1 VGRIGRVGIVAKA
14 RLQAAAEHLVQV
26 ASWLEARHIAV
37 CFDPDSAALANAAG
51 AAGRAKVVDKDRLP
65 AEVDMILVLGGDGT
79 LLGMAGRIGQ
89 SGTNIPILGVN
100 FGSLGFLTE
109 VTLSEMYSA
118 LEAAI
123 GGTAPIEER
132 MMLRVRVERQPSL
145 THSAPSSGVAG
156 GECVADRVVLNDVVV
171 TQGAL
176 SRVIDLSVSVDGEFM
191 MRIRADGVIVASP
204 TGSTAY
210 NLSSGG
216 PILHPRVDGLSIT
229 PIAPHTLT
237 NRPVVV
243 PGSSEIR
250 IQPFMQVEQDEVF
263 ATFDGQSL
271 LPLKS
276 THIVSVRR
284 AEQPLRLLR
293 GSSRGYFQVLR
304 EKLKWGER

>member
-1 VGRIGRVGIVAKA
+1 MIRSVGIVAKA
-14 RLQAAAEHLVQV
+14 RLQAAAEHLVR
-26 ASWLEARHIAV
+26 AARWLESRGIEAV
-37 CFDPDSAALANAAG
+37 FDPDSAALARAAG
-51 AAGRAKVVDKDRLP
+51 AAGSVRVVEKDLLP
-65 AEVDMILVLGGDGT
+65 AQVDMILVLGGDGT

-89 SGTNIPILGVN
+89 SGTEIPILGVN

-109 VTLSEMYSA
+109 VTLPEMYSA

-123 GGTAPIEER
+123 GGAAPIEER
-132 MMLRVRVERQPSL
+132 MMLRVRVERDG
-145 THSAPSSGVAG
+145 HV
-156 GECVADRVVLNDVVV
+156 VADRVVLNDVVV

-210 NLSSGG
+210 SLSSGG
-216 PILHPRVDGLSIT
+216 PILHPRVEGLSIT

-263 ATFDGQSL
+263 ATFDGQWL

-276 THIVSVRR
+276 MHVVVVSR
-284 AEQPLRLLR
+284 ADRPLRLLR

>member
-1 VGRIGRVGIVAKA
+1 MRRIGMVAKT
-14 RLQAAAEHLVQV
+14 RLQAAAEHLVQA
-26 ASWLEARHIAV
+26 ASWLEARKIEPV
-37 CFDPDSAALANAAG
+37 FDTESAALANTLGAG
-51 AAGRAKVVDKDRLP
+51 TRYKVLDKDELP
-65 AEVDMILVLGGDGT
+65 AQVDMVVVLGGDGT

-89 SGTNIPILGVN
+89 AGLDIPILGVN

-109 VTLSEMYSA
+109 VTLPEMYSS

-123 GGTAPIEER
+123 SGKAEIDKR
-132 MMLRVRVERQPSL
+132 MMLHVLVTRGAH
-145 THSAPSSGVAG
+145 T
-156 GECVADRVVLNDVVV
+156 VADRVVLNDVVV

-191 MRIRADGVIVASP
+191 MRIRADGIIVASP

-216 PILHPRVDGLSIT
+216 PILHPHVDAVSIT

-243 PGSSEIR
+243 SGSSEIR
-250 IQPFMQVEQDEVF
+250 IQPFMHDEQDEVF

-271 LPLKS
+271 LRLKGGQA
-276 THIVSVRR
+276 VSVRR
-284 AEQPLRLLR
+284 AEKPLRLIR
-293 GSSRGYFQVLR
+293 ASSRGYFQVLR
-304 EKLKWGER
+304 EKLKWGAGA